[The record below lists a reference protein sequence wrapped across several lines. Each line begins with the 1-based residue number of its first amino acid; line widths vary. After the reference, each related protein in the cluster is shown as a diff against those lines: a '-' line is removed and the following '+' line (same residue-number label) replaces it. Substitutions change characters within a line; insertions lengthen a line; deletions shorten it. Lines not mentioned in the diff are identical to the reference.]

1 MVTINLSSYNLNEL
15 KGLQSDIEKAIKER
29 GQQEVHAAR
38 EQIMEIAKNLGVSL
52 EDLLAGGGGKSSSKS
67 KGGTVAKVDAQYRNP
82 ADSSQV
88 WSGRGR
94 KPGWVVN
101 TIENGGKLEDLKI
114 AK

>member
-1 MVTINLSSYNLNEL
+1 MPTIDLSSYNLSEL
-15 KGLQSDIEKAIKER
+15 KGLQSDIEKAITER
-29 GQQEVHAAR
+29 GQQEVKKAR
-38 EQIMEIAKNLGVSL
+38 EQITAIAQELGLSV
-52 EDLLAGGGGKSSSKS
+52 EDLLAGSGGKPSRKA
-67 KGGTVAKVDAQYRNP
+67 KGGAGVKVDAQYQNP

-94 KPGWVVN
+94 KPQWVVN